1 MRSNR
6 LLLATPLLL
15 VATACGSNSVLNQ
28 STAAMAAEAKCQSRF
43 DLKFHVQPRSKAV
56 SEGFVQDLVNGRL
69 RVKGSVP
76 VRANQAHAGSYTC
89 DVVPAPRVCAS
100 CASKRRRR
108 PKHLTRAHPHA
119 AVRARICR

>member
-56 SEGFVQDLVNGRL
+56 SEGFVQDLGNGRL

-89 DVVPAPRVCAS
+89 DVVPAPSGLRI
-100 CASKRRRR
+100 
-108 PKHLTRAHPHA
+108 
-119 AVRARICR
+119 VRFKATPAT